1 MRRRLTID
9 DWRLTIGMKKI
20 TEILETRI
28 AAAIKAVSGAD
39 APAMVRA
46 AADGRFGDY
55 QANGVMA
62 AAKAVKTNPRELAE
76 RVVAAMEIADICE
89 PPEVA
94 GPGFINLRL
103 KDSFLAERL
112 LGMHRDS
119 ERLGIDKAET
129 LKTVVVDYSGPNIAK
144 QMHVGHLRS
153 TIIGD
158 CIARLYDFAGH
169 KVIRQNHIG
178 DWGTQFGKVIL
189 ALWHLCMAREVHKRA
204 YYENDLE
211 IITSNKENLGKLY
224 EICVEIRDQHNK
236 DYLNDRLNE
245 FGDAEKIFGPFLE
258 NLANIID
265 DVWPDILKAYQFV
278 NLLDDVLTE
287 MDLSIITRQKANNKW
302 EPVEIPY
309 ENLTRHITVMLQRG
323 DPQIDKQE
331 YAAWSIVKEF
341 TMQHCNSIY
350 KRLNVTLEHPRDT
363 RGESDYND
371 KLPQIVTDM
380 KSKGLA
386 EESDGA
392 ICVFPEGFKN
402 KDGQPLP
409 FIIRKSDKAFLY
421 ATTDLAAL
429 RYRLHGIEYKGQT
442 YRANTVIYVTDA
454 RQVLHFQMLF
464 AVAKMA
470 GWVDERIT
478 LEHVTFGTMLGEDG
492 RPFKTRTGGTVKL
505 KDLLDEAIERATAVV
520 EEKNPDLPAAQK
532 AMIAQAVGVGAV
544 KYADYANN
552 RNSDYVFSFDKMLA
566 MEGNTAPYMQY
577 AYARIKSIERKAT
590 GKDVDIEKELAG
602 IASMTL
608 AEPAEKDLA
617 KLLVRYDQ
625 AIAAAMAECR
635 PNYLTGYLYDVAQ
648 AFSRFYTTCPV
659 LTADPDSRPARLL
672 LCDLTARTIRHGMS
686 ELLGIEVVE
695 QM

>member
-46 AADGRFGDY
+46 AADARFGDY

-112 LGMHRDS
+112 LGMYRDS
-119 ERLGIDKAET
+119 ERLGIDKAESPQ
-129 LKTVVVDYSGPNIAK
+129 TVVVDYSGPNIAK

-169 KVIRQNHIG
+169 NVIRQNHIG
-178 DWGTQFGKVIL
+178 DWGLQMGMVVGAMIAEEHAVRAGFSELGIESLEHYYKTASLREKNDEEAAKLNREMTVKLQQKDTQAFE
-189 ALWHLCMAREVHKRA
+189 LW
-204 YYENDLE
+204 
-211 IITSNKENLGKLY
+211 
-224 EICVEIRDQHNK
+224 
-236 DYLNDRLNE
+236 
-245 FGDAEKIFGPFLE
+245 
-258 NLANIID
+258 
-265 DVWPDILKAYQFV
+265 
-278 NLLDDVLTE
+278 
-287 MDLSIITRQKANNKW
+287 QKARKITLDACF
-302 EPVEIPY
+302 EIYNSLGTPF
-309 ENLTRHITVMLQRG
+309 NTG
-323 DPQIDKQE
+323 DI
-331 YAAWSIVKEF
+331 
-341 TMQHCNSIY
+341 
-350 KRLNVTLEHPRDT
+350 
-363 RGESDYND
+363 RGESFYAD
-371 KLPQIVTDM
+371 KLAGVVEEL
-380 KSKGLA
+380 KAKGLA
-386 EESDGA
+386 VESDGA
-392 ICVFPEGFKN
+392 VCVFPEGFKN

-409 FIIRKSDKAFLY
+409 FIIQKSDGAFLY

-429 RYRLHGIEYKGQT
+429 RFRVQALKAE
-442 YRANTVIYVTDA
+442 TVIYVTDA

-464 AVAKMA
+464 AAAKMA
-470 GWVDERIT
+470 GWVDERTT

-520 EEKNPDLPAAQK
+520 EAKNPDLPAEQK
-532 AMIAQAVGVGAV
+532 ETIAKAVGVGAV

-566 MEGNTAPYMQY
+566 MEGNTAPYMQ
-577 AYARIKSIERKAT
+577 
-590 GKDVDIEKELAG
+590 
-602 IASMTL
+602 
-608 AEPAEKDLA
+608 
-617 KLLVRYDQ
+617 
-625 AIAAAMAECR
+625 
-635 PNYLTGYLYDVAQ
+635 
-648 AFSRFYTTCPV
+648 
-659 LTADPDSRPARLL
+659 
-672 LCDLTARTIRHGMS
+672 
-686 ELLGIEVVE
+686 
-695 QM
+695 